1 MERLGVGFVGTGWVV
16 NTYHVKAW
24 RGVRHADITA
34 ICDLTEERAK
44 TTAAL
49 CRELGVGNPKVYR
62 DVSEMAKDPKVDAI
76 WITVPN
82 YARIPVVKA
91 ITEEVTQGRAELD
104 GLVCEKPLGRN
115 VKEARLMLDMVEK
128 ASMLHGYLENQVF
141 MPSLVKGKEILWK
154 RGANIAG
161 RPYLARCSEEHGGP
175 HTAWFW
181 DASRQGGGALNDML
195 CHSIEA
201 ARFLLTAPDEEKEAL
216 IPRAVSAEIASLKW
230 SSRPK
235 YVERLREMTKG
246 EIDYSKKPA
255 EDMGRASIVYE
266 TKDGLLVLSE
276 LSTSWSF
283 VPGERIYLELLGPEY
298 YMQIDSLN
306 PEMKIFFSREI
317 KGPSG
322 EDLVEKQAAEQ
333 GFMPVLPDET
343 SVYGYVEEHRHM
355 VESFLNGKM
364 PRETWKDGVFVA
376 ELLMACYMAAE
387 KNKKLSFPPARLED
401 FVPKVAQGTWNPKDI
416 IKATFE

>member
-1 MERLGVGFVGTGWVV
+1 MKRLRVGFVGAGWVV

-34 ICDLTEERAK
+34 ICDVREDRAK

-49 CRELGVGNPKVYR
+49 CRELGVGNPKVYG
-62 DVSEMAKDPKVDAI
+62 DVSEMTKDPKVDAI

-91 ITEEVTQGRAELD
+91 ITEEVTQGEAELV

-115 VKEARLMLDMVEK
+115 VKEARQMLEMVER
-128 ASMLHGYLENQVF
+128 AGVLHGYSENQVF

-154 RGANIAG
+154 RGAKIAG
-161 RPYLARCSEEHGGP
+161 RPHLARCTEEHGGP
-175 HTAWFW
+175 HAAWFW

-201 ARFLLTAPDEEKEAL
+201 ARFLLTAPNEEKAAL
-216 IPRAVSAEIASLKW
+216 IPRAVSADIASLKW
-230 SSRPK
+230 GSRPR
-235 YVERLREMTKG
+235 YVERLREMTNGK
-246 EIDYSKKPA
+246 IDYSKKPA

-266 TKDGLLVLSE
+266 TRDGLLVLSE

-306 PEMKIFFSREI
+306 PEMRIFFSREI

-322 EDLVEKQAAEQ
+322 EDLVEKQSAEQ

-343 SVYGYVEEHRHM
+343 STYGYVEEHRHM
-355 VESFLNGKM
+355 VESFLNGKT
-364 PRETWKDGVFVA
+364 PRETWKDGVFVT

-387 KNKKLSFPPARLED
+387 KNKKLSFPPAHLEN
-401 FVPKVAQGTWNPKDI
+401 FVPKVAQGTWSPRDI
-416 IKATFE
+416 LKATFE